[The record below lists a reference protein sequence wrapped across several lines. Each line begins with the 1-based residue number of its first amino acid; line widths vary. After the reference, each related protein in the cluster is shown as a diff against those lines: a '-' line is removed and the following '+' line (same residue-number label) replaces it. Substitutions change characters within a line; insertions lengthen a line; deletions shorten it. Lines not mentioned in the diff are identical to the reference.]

1 MCIICASKS
10 GVQQPTD
17 TTLRAMFRHNPHG
30 AGFMYA
36 RNGKVTIHKGFMNI
50 GDFLAAVHAEKFTPN
65 DSVVYHFRI
74 STQAGV
80 TASMTHPFP
89 LSNQPKMMQ
98 ALDLTCRC
106 GIAHN
111 GIIRLTSDPDNHHY
125 SDTAISLPNTSP
137 KSSAGRLTSKTL
149 LRWSLS
155 GSWQNQNSPLWTLTA
170 TSPRSDTSS
179 MTTACSS
186 ATTAIRL
193 ACGKLNRLLP
203 NQELP
208 PAGGFSCCAGFTP
221 RWRVSG
227 FQIKGREGFGLGG
240 TSGTCGQRRRDVGKR
255 VAGVATKKKRRAIA

>member
-111 GIIRLTSDPDNHHY
+111 GIIRLTSDPDNHRY
-125 SDTAISLPNTSP
+125 SDTAIFVTQYLSKIIRRKADLKEPVTLELIWQLA
-137 KSSAGRLTSKTL
+137 KSKFAIMDADGYIATVGHFIDDHGLLFSNDSYQAG
-149 LRWSLS
+149 
-155 GSWQNQNSPLWTLTA
+155 LW
-170 TSPRSDTSS
+170 
-179 MTTACSS
+179 
-186 ATTAIRL
+186 
-193 ACGKLNRLLP
+193 
-203 NQELP
+203 
-208 PAGGFSCCAGFTP
+208 
-221 RWRVSG
+221 
-227 FQIKGREGFGLGG
+227 
-240 TSGTCGQRRRDVGKR
+240 
-255 VAGVATKKKRRAIA
+255 